1 MKSLLLSLGLTLGA
15 GGLYAFCYPNSLGQ
29 GWFPLLFIA
38 LPFFLWRLE
47 VAPTFKST
55 LLHILFFN
63 LGLNIIGYY
72 WIPHTLREFGQLPYI
87 VSILLGACFSLILQ
101 PHWWLY
107 AIWKRYRPEFLWH
120 SRSGTLLTA
129 FIMTI
134 LERYFPQQFPSFVG
148 SPWLHLA
155 PYLGLTPIFGVV
167 GFSFMTY
174 WVAIEAYTQLALKKL
189 RIFVWIIFA
198 FFVFFNSLFP
208 LKEKYSDQTLPV
220 RVVQANIGNFLKVQ
234 SEHGDQN
241 SYDSIRL
248 KYENLSMVDNGF
260 APKLIIW
267 PETAHPNTFF
277 GHETSVEDTFKRIEE
292 KTKAELLIGGYDQD
306 PNKSPMDFIESVFNS
321 SILISNGKIKTAY
334 HKNILIP
341 FGETLPFGPLNSKI
355 VSIVP
360 AVSLFARGNGTPLME
375 TKDKFRFVTPICYE
389 ILESNYMRGLLN
401 QWDRNHLIVNHTND
415 SWYGN
420 TAEPLQHLFLSSW
433 RALEFKLPIIRST
446 NTGITSVIYPDGSES
461 KRLEINTEGILDLNV
476 PLGIGKATI
485 YQSYGVLPLLILFI
499 IIFSITWI
507 RERSISI
514 RKN

>member
-15 GGLYAFCYPNSLGQ
+15 GGLYAFCYPNFLGG
-29 GWFPLLFIA
+29 GWFPLLFLA

-47 VAPTFKST
+47 VAPTLKST
-55 LLHILFFN
+55 LLHILIFN
-63 LGLNIIGYY
+63 LGLNLVGYY
-72 WIPHTLREFGQLPYI
+72 WIPHTIREFGQLPYFI
-87 VSILLGACFSLILQ
+87 SIILGMFFSLILQ

-107 AIWKRYRPEFLWH
+107 AIWKKYRPEFSWH
-120 SRSGTLLTA
+120 SQKGTLVSAL
-129 FIMTI
+129 IMT
-134 LERYFPQQFPSFVG
+134 LSERYFPQQFPSYVG

-155 PYLGLTPIFGVV
+155 PYLGLTPVLGVV

-174 WVAIEAYTQLALKKL
+174 WVSIETYTQLALKKF
-189 RIFVWIIFA
+189 RPFVWVV
-198 FFVFFNSLFP
+198 FVSFVLVNSLTP
-208 LKEKYSDQTLPV
+208 LQEKYSDKNLPV
-220 RVVQANIGNFLKVQ
+220 RIVQANIGNFLKIQ

-248 KYENLSMVDNGF
+248 KYEKLSASDNGF

-277 GHETSVEDTFKRIEE
+277 GHDSVVEDTFKTIEE

-306 PNKSPMDFIESVFNS
+306 PTKSPMDFIESVFNS
-321 SILISNGKIKTAY
+321 SILISNAKIKSAY

-341 FGETLPFGPLNSKI
+341 FGETLPFGPFNSKI

-360 AVSLFARGNGTPLME
+360 AVSLFARGEGTPLME
-375 TKDKFRFVTPICYE
+375 TKDKIRFVTPICYE

-401 QWDRNHLIVNHTND
+401 QWGGNHLIINHTND
-415 SWYGN
+415 SWYGK
-420 TAEPLQHLFLSSW
+420 TAEPFQHLFLSSW

-461 KRLEINTEGILDLNV
+461 KRLNIHEEGILDINV
-476 PLGIGKATI
+476 PIGEGRGTPYQRYGIF
-485 YQSYGVLPLLILFI
+485 VFLILFTVLFTI
-499 IIFSITWI
+499 AWI
-507 RERSISI
+507 KERTILI
-514 RKN
+514 KKN